1 MSGYNYLVSANE
13 VKQNE
18 KKLKVKSLLK
28 ILYTHSKGE
37 RNLKHFFSEF
47 SEPSQENCDT
57 DYVTCFLYINV
68 LRKVSNYVLSSLLY
82 TSGYVTQKLMS
93 KIQCDECK
101 DLIGDK
107 NAAWTSKLV
116 LNTLSIPKF

>member
-28 ILYTHSKGE
+28 LLYTHSKGK
-37 RNLKHFFSEF
+37 RNLKQFFSEF

-68 LRKVSNYVLSSLLY
+68 LRKVSNDVLSSLLY
-82 TSGYVTQKLMS
+82 TSRYVTQK
-93 KIQCDECK
+93 
-101 DLIGDK
+101 
-107 NAAWTSKLV
+107 
-116 LNTLSIPKF
+116 